1 MDGSDII
8 LLLGLI
14 FFQMKLKLTIDEQKQ
29 FREILEYFLQIKT
42 KLWKRFVE
50 LLPQINSIYLR
61 LNQNKLILTKAEKLA
76 LIEFLEFFLYSP
88 LPNCNL
94 TESSYSETAETILFK
109 KLKHYRFNLI
119 SLEFEVFNDE
129 QNRFE
134 SIENYPT
141 K

>member
-1 MDGSDII
+1 
-8 LLLGLI
+8 
-14 FFQMKLKLTIDEQKQ
+14 MKLELTINQQKQ
-29 FREILEYFLQIKT
+29 FKEILEYFLQIKT

-50 LLPQINSIYLR
+50 LLPQINSIYLK
-61 LNQNKLILTKAEKLA
+61 LNQNELILTEAEKLA

-94 TESSYSETAETILFK
+94 TESSYFEMAETILFK
-109 KLKHYRFNLI
+109 GLKHPRFNLI
-119 SLEFEVFNDE
+119 SLQFEVFNDE

-134 SIENYPT
+134 SIKNYTP

>member
-1 MDGSDII
+1 
-8 LLLGLI
+8 
-14 FFQMKLKLTIDEQKQ
+14 MKLELTINEQKQ

-61 LNQNKLILTKAEKLA
+61 LNQNKLILTEAEQLA

-94 TESSYSETAETILFK
+94 TESSYFETAETILFK
-109 KLKHYRFNLI
+109 KLKHHRFNLI
-119 SLEFEVFNDE
+119 SLQFEVFNDE

-134 SIENYPT
+134 SIENYFT

>member
-1 MDGSDII
+1 
-8 LLLGLI
+8 
-14 FFQMKLKLTIDEQKQ
+14 MKLELTINEQKQ
-29 FREILEYFLQIKT
+29 LREILKYFLQIKT

-50 LLPQINSIYLR
+50 LLPQINLIYLR
-61 LNQNKLILTKAEKLA
+61 LNQNKLILTEAEKLA

-94 TESSYSETAETILFK
+94 TESSYLETAETILFK
-109 KLKHYRFNLI
+109 KLKHHRFNLI
-119 SLEFEVFNDE
+119 SLQFEVFNDE

-134 SIENYPT
+134 SIENYPA

>member
-1 MDGSDII
+1 
-8 LLLGLI
+8 
-14 FFQMKLKLTIDEQKQ
+14 MKLELTINEQKQ
-29 FREILEYFLQIKT
+29 LREILEYFFQIKT

-61 LNQNKLILTKAEKLA
+61 LNQNKLILTEAEKLA

-94 TESSYSETAETILFK
+94 TESSYFETAETILFK
-109 KLKHYRFNLI
+109 KLKHRRFNLI
-119 SLEFEVFNDE
+119 SLQFEVFNDE